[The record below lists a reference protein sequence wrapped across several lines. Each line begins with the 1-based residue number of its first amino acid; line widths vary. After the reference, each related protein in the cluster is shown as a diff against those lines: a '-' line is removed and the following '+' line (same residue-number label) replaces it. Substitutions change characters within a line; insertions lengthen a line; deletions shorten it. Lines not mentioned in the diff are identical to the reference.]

1 MTTIYVSDII
11 KLIAWGVIVQSL
23 RVDIT
28 TNSGRGHAQIRIC
41 RTKPLYCVHGQLF
54 SRQYEGRISDG
65 MRRPEG
71 DRFCRRGEALVQLPL
86 PQNESSRLE
95 SLRSFRVLG
104 TSCEQ
109 VFDDIALLASL
120 ICDTPI
126 AIIAFIDE
134 QSVWFKARIGLE
146 LDEIPRDGS
155 FCAYAIL
162 QSDLLIVP
170 DPSSDERFM
179 NRFLVKQIGIQFYAG
194 IPLVTDDAHPL
205 GTLAV
210 MDRVPHLV
218 TEEQSDSLRILARRT
233 MRELELRR
241 TGEAQSP
248 HQRLHLARIR
258 QPSATILLA
267 EDNDNLR
274 NLLHRVLEG
283 DGFSVLPAADGA
295 EALRLCQQ
303 HDGTIDLMVSD
314 IVMPQLNGLQLA
326 ERIRGAHPETKFL
339 FITGFGEQFPE
350 LREWIKYGATIL
362 EKPFLP
368 SELLHKV
375 ENTLTQGKTAT
386 GTEG

>member
-1 MTTIYVSDII
+1 
-11 KLIAWGVIVQSL
+11 
-23 RVDIT
+23 
-28 TNSGRGHAQIRIC
+28 
-41 RTKPLYCVHGQLF
+41 
-54 SRQYEGRISDG
+54 
-65 MRRPEG
+65 
-71 DRFCRRGEALVQLPL
+71 VQLPL

-109 VFDDIALLASL
+109 VFDDIARLAAL
-120 ICDTPI
+120 ICDTPV
-126 AIIAFIDE
+126 AVIAFIDE
-134 QSVWFKARIGLE
+134 QRVWFKAKIGID

-155 FCAYAIL
+155 FCTYAIL
-162 QSDLLIVP
+162 QPDVLVVP
-170 DPSSDERFM
+170 DPLFDERFM
-179 NRFLVKQIGIQFYAG
+179 SHVQARQLGIRFYAG
-194 IPLVTDDAHPL
+194 IPLIADDVHAL
-205 GTLAV
+205 GVLAV
-210 MDRVPHLV
+210 MDRVPHLM

-248 HQRLHLARIR
+248 HPRLHLAPIR

-274 NLLHRVLEG
+274 NLLQRVLEG
-283 DGFSVLPAADGA
+283 DGFSVLSAADGA
-295 EALRLCQQ
+295 AALRLCQQ

-314 IVMPQLNGLQLA
+314 IVMPRLNGLQLWEQVRA
-326 ERIRGAHPETKFL
+326 AHPEMKFL
-339 FITGFGEQFPE
+339 FITGFADEFPE
-350 LREWIKYGATIL
+350 LRELNKYGANIL

-375 ENTLTQGKTAT
+375 EDTLTQGKTAT

>member
-1 MTTIYVSDII
+1 M
-11 KLIAWGVIVQSL
+11 
-23 RVDIT
+23 
-28 TNSGRGHAQIRIC
+28 
-41 RTKPLYCVHGQLF
+41 
-54 SRQYEGRISDG
+54 
-65 MRRPEG
+65 
-71 DRFCRRGEALVQLPL
+71 QLPL

-109 VFDDIALLASL
+109 VFDDIALLAAL
-120 ICDTPI
+120 ICDTPV
-126 AIIAFIDE
+126 AVIAFIDE
-134 QSVWFKARIGLE
+134 QRVWFKAKIGLE

-155 FCAYAIL
+155 FCTYAIL

-170 DPSSDERFM
+170 DPPSDERFM
-179 NRFLVKQIGIQFYAG
+179 NSFLVKQIGIQFYAG
-194 IPLVTDDAHPL
+194 IPLVTDDSHPL
-205 GTLAV
+205 GALAV

-241 TGEAQSP
+241 VGEAQSP
-248 HQRLHLARIR
+248 HQRLHLAPIR

-295 EALRLCQQ
+295 EALCLCQQ

-314 IVMPQLNGLQLA
+314 IVMPQFNGLQLA

-339 FITGFGEQFPE
+339 FITGFGDQFPE
-350 LREWIKYGATIL
+350 LREPIKYGANIL

-368 SELLHKV
+368 SELLRKV
-375 ENTLTQGKTAT
+375 EDILNHGKAAT